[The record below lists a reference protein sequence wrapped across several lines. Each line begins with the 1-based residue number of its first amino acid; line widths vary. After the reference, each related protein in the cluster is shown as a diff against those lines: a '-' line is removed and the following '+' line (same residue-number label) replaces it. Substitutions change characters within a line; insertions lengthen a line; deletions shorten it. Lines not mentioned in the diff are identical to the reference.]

1 MVEDTKSTIGSGC
14 FLTDEYERRYAKW
27 FELYKTV
34 HADPKDRELPLFT
47 SMRPPQIDG
56 IFVLMRSG
64 RLRGFIPVRLWNTED
79 QDFLLAHAA
88 DLLLR
93 AMGVDTQMDP
103 GGQLNLVEGSQ
114 LKRDAQE
121 FIESAFS
128 LDSEFCRS
136 VTPTPQTQGNS

>member
-1 MVEDTKSTIGSGC
+1 MQNTKSTLGSGC

-34 HADPKDRELPLFT
+34 HADPKDREFPLFT
-47 SMRPPQIDG
+47 PMRPPQIDG
-56 IFVLMRSG
+56 MFVLMRSG
-64 RLRGFIPVRLWNTED
+64 RLHGFIPVRLWDTED
-79 QDFLLAHAA
+79 KDFLLTHAA

-93 AMGVDTQMDP
+93 AMDIDTRMDP

-121 FIESAFS
+121 FIDCAFS

-136 VTPTPQTQGNS
+136 VTPTPKGQRNS